1 MAQGERRREIIM
13 NSVIL
18 YSPML
23 SELVVGGMSW
33 ATASIFAKF
42 IKNLIMLA
50 AKLVILIHPFV

>member
-1 MAQGERRREIIM
+1 MM

-23 SELVVGGMSW
+23 GKLVVGSMSW

-42 IKNLIMLA
+42 IKDLIVLA